1 MEKFHPNTR
10 RKLRMNNRNLLIA
23 LFCFL
28 AACSA
33 PKADPPEAVL
43 PVPHERQLV
52 WQDMEFYAFAH
63 FNMNTF
69 TNMEWGMGDEDP
81 ALFNPTEFDPAQWA
95 RICKAAGMKGI
106 ILTAKHHD
114 GFCLWPTATTDHSV
128 KNAAWK
134 EGNGDI
140 IREVSDAF
148 RAEGLKFGVYLSPWD
163 RNHPDYGKPEYI
175 AVFREQLRELLTNYG
190 DIFEVWFDGANGGTG
205 YYGGANEERRVDKR
219 NYYDWETTFELI
231 RELQP
236 NAVIFGDA
244 GPDVRWVG
252 NEHGYA
258 YETTWSNL
266 MRDSIYG
273 GMPEYAEKYSSG
285 QENGTHWVPA
295 EADVSI
301 RPGWYY
307 HPYEDHKVKSLP
319 QLLDIYYRSIGRNS
333 SLLLNFPIDKRG
345 KIHENDEA
353 QLMKLVDKIHEDF
366 SSPLPL
372 ENASLSAS
380 STHGQGFEVENAING
395 EDDLYWAAEEGTTNA
410 TIQIE
415 FDEPVRFN
423 RFLAQEN
430 IALGQRIKSFDL
442 EIKTTDGTWQKLSS
456 GTTVGYKRILRL
468 PDTETTAVRLVITDA
483 KASPTLQHL
492 GFFLAPKVLLP
503 PTITRE
509 KSGLVRLNAPE
520 EGLELLYTLDG
531 TDPKENAQV
540 YTDAFT
546 VLQPTEIQVLSRDK
560 STGETSEVAKKEL
573 QIARKNWKVM
583 GDGENTD
590 HLIDENPETNYFTE
604 TNAVSIDLG
613 EPYLLKGFTYYP
625 MQNRYL
631 SGLIT
636 NYAFYV
642 SNNGTQWKK
651 VSEGEF
657 GNIVNSPIEQ
667 RVNFSPLE
675 ARYIQLRALDKMD
688 ENPASIAEIGV
699 LVDNQ

>member
-1 MEKFHPNTR
+1 MI
-10 RKLRMNNRNLLIA
+10 NRIFLTPVF
-23 LFCFL
+23 LFI

-33 PKADPPEAVL
+33 PQSDPPEPVL

-81 ALFNPTEFDPAQWA
+81 ALFNPTDFDPSQWA

-134 EGNGDI
+134 EGKGDI

-175 AVFREQLRELLTNYG
+175 TVFREQLRELLTNYG
-190 DIFEVWFDGANGGTG
+190 EIFEVWFDGANGGTG

-219 NYYDWETTFELI
+219 NYYDWDTTYELI

-333 SLLLNFPIDKRG
+333 SLLLNFPVDKRG

-353 QLMKLVDKIHEDF
+353 QLMKLVDKIREDF

-372 ENASLSAS
+372 ENARLSAS
-380 STHGQGFEVENAING
+380 STHGQGFNVENTMSEENN
-395 EDDLYWAAEEGTTNA
+395 LYWAAEEGTTNA
-410 TIQIE
+410 TIQVD

-423 RFLAQEN
+423 RFLVQEY
-430 IALGQRIKSFDL
+430 IALGQRIKSFEL
-442 EIKTTDGTWQKLSS
+442 NIKAADGTWQNLAS

-468 PDTETTAVRLVITDA
+468 PEAETTAIRFVITDA
-483 KASPTLQHL
+483 KASPTIQHMA
-492 GFFLAPKVLLP
+492 FFLAPKVLLP
-503 PTITRE
+503 PSITRD
-509 KSGLVRLNAPE
+509 KSGLVTLEAPE
-520 EGLELLYTLDG
+520 EGLELLFSLDG
-531 TDPKENAQV
+531 SNPEQNGQV
-540 YTDAFT
+540 YTAPFT
-546 VLQPTEIQVLSRDK
+546 VMQPTEIHVLSRDN
-560 STGETSEVAKKEL
+560 STGATSEVAKKEL

-583 GDGENTD
+583 DEGQNTD
-590 HLIDENPETNYFTE
+590 HLIDENPATNYYAETNE
-604 TNAVSIDLG
+604 VSIDLG
-613 EPYLLKGFTYYP
+613 ESYLLNGFTYYP
-625 MQNRYL
+625 MQNRNL

-642 SNNGTQWKK
+642 SGNGVQWEK

-667 RVNFSPLE
+667 RVNFSPIE

-688 ENPASIAEIGV
+688 ENPASFAEIGV
-699 LVDNQ
+699 IIDNQ

>member
-1 MEKFHPNTR
+1 MERFHPTTKR
-10 RKLRMNNRNLLIA
+10 TLRMINRTLLVPLIC
-23 LFCFL
+23 LIV
-28 AACSA
+28 ACSA
-33 PKADPPEAVL
+33 PKADPPKPVF

-81 ALFNPTEFDPAQWA
+81 ALFNPTDFDPAQWA

-134 EGNGDI
+134 EGKGDI
-140 IREVSDAF
+140 IQEVSDAF

-190 DIFEVWFDGANGGTG
+190 EIFEVWFDGANGGTG

-219 NYYDWETTFELI
+219 NYYDWETTYEII

-319 QLLDIYYRSIGRNS
+319 ELLDIYYRSIGRNS

-345 KIHENDEA
+345 KIHENDEE
-353 QLMKLVDKIHEDF
+353 QLMKLVNKIHADF

-372 ENASLSAS
+372 ENARLTAS
-380 STHGQGFEVENAING
+380 STNGKGFEVENAISG
-395 EDDLYWAAEEGTTNA
+395 ENDRYWAAEEGTTNA
-410 TIQIE
+410 TIQVE
-415 FDEPVRFN
+415 FDDPVRFN

-442 EIKTTDGTWQKLSS
+442 EIRTTDGTWQNLSS

-468 PDTETTAVRLVITDA
+468 PEIETTAIRMVINDA
-483 KASPTLQHL
+483 KASPTLQHIA
-492 GFFLAPKVLLP
+492 FFLAPKVLLP

-509 KSGLVRLNAPE
+509 KSGLVRLKAPE
-520 EGLELLYTLDG
+520 EGLELVYTLDG
-531 TDPKENAQV
+531 TNPKNNGQV
-540 YTDAFT
+540 YAEAFT
-546 VLQPTEIQVLSRDK
+546 VLNPTELQVLSRDPE
-560 STGETSEVAKKEL
+560 TGETSEVAIKEL
-573 QIARKNWKVM
+573 QLARKDWKVL
-583 GDGENTD
+583 DNGENTG
-590 HLIDENPETNYFTE
+590 HLIDENPATNYFTE
-604 TNAVSIDLG
+604 KM
-613 EPYLLKGFTYYP
+613 PY
-625 MQNRYL
+625 Q
-631 SGLIT
+631 LI
-636 NYAFYV
+636 
-642 SNNGTQWKK
+642 
-651 VSEGEF
+651 
-657 GNIVNSPIEQ
+657 
-667 RVNFSPLE
+667 
-675 ARYIQLRALDKMD
+675 
-688 ENPASIAEIGV
+688 
-699 LVDNQ
+699 